1 MPSSIKAIQMIG
13 TQRSGSNLLRLML
26 SQLPG
31 VFAPHPPHILLN
43 FYPLMDRYGD
53 LTVDDNFKQLIEDV
67 CTVIELNP
75 VPWDRAVLD
84 RQRLW
89 DMCQR
94 RSLLE
99 VFIGVH
105 ELQCIAHGLDTWCCK
120 SLETVAYIDHYAAEG
135 VYPYIIYLYRDGRDA
150 ALSFRKAIVGEKHF
164 YHLARKWRQDQ
175 QQALDFLA
183 GIAPER
189 YVTLRYE
196 ELTAE
201 PTAHIHHICDRF
213 SLPYSN
219 DVLEYY
225 KSTESQRTA
234 VSGHMWENVAKPI
247 MKNNSNKFLKEMSH
261 DDLVIYESV
270 AGDMLE
276 RLGYTLVT
284 KPEERREFAET
295 EIAAFDAENTRL
307 KDEALRT
314 ADPHDLELRKPQ
326 AEFWKRLRARPVK

>member
-1 MPSSIKAIQMIG
+1 MPAIKAIQMIG

-53 LTVDDNFKQLIEDV
+53 LTVDGNFKQLIEDV
-67 CTVIELNP
+67 CIVIELNP
-75 VPWDRAVLD
+75 VPWEGAVLD

-99 VFIGVH
+99 IFIRLH

-120 SLETVAYIDHYAAEG
+120 SLETVAHIDHYAAEN
-135 VYPYIIYLYRDGRDA
+135 VHPFILYLYRDGRDV

-183 GIAPER
+183 GITADR
-189 YVTLRYE
+189 HVTLRYE
-196 ELTAE
+196 ALIAE
-201 PTAHIHHICDRF
+201 PTAHIHHICDKF

-225 KSTESQRTA
+225 KSAESQRTA
-234 VSGHMWENVAKPI
+234 ISGHMWENVAKPV
-247 MKNNSNKFLKEMSH
+247 MKDNSNKFLKEMTH
-261 DDLVIYESV
+261 EDLVIYESV

-276 RLGYTLVT
+276 RLGYTLIT
-284 KPEERREFAET
+284 RPAERRTFSAG
-295 EIAAFDAENTRL
+295 EIAAYDAENITL
-307 KDEALRT
+307 KEEILRN

-326 AEFWKRLRARPVK
+326 ADFWKALRARPVR